1 MIFLSISFFAFR
13 CEEDKSPEFVFMI
26 FELPFNVTPG
36 NDYINVGDTLWITSE
51 IPDTIHEYYS
61 GDYYKIVN
69 FDFSFSLGIRKLVS
83 GGFNFGDQPGATAQ
97 FNFIQ
102 EIGSIPFF
110 GETFSDFKLV
120 YINEKYVSKIGII
133 PQSTGV
139 YCLNFL
145 GPSQL
150 ELKSV
155 TDLGRTLDGRQRIPA
170 YETLFF
176 IINGGNNN
184 LSLLRE
190 NCILSSDSNPN
201 NYRAFYYEQKGTFT
215 FRVVE

>member
-26 FELPFNVTPG
+26 FELPFNVTAG
-36 NDYINVGDTLWITSE
+36 
-51 IPDTIHEYYS
+51 
-61 GDYYKIVN
+61 
-69 FDFSFSLGIRKLVS
+69 
-83 GGFNFGDQPGATAQ
+83 NFGDQPGATAQ